1 MNTSTMKQAIGVLK
15 LVELHFD
22 HPTVICQRTVRDACA
37 EAHQRLEADFP
48 SPADL
53 GRLYAELV
61 RVTPRGHLPYVSFRP
76 GDRAPYSAKVVNAA
90 GQQVTEQHAK
100 SIEGLVQII
109 ALRFPPQEASQ

>member
-37 EAHQRLEADFP
+37 EARQRLEAHAP
-48 SPADL
+48 SAVDL
-53 GRLYAELV
+53 GYLYAELV

-76 GDRAPYSAKVVNAA
+76 GERAPYSAKVVNAE

-100 SIEGLVQII
+100 SIDGLVQII
-109 ALRFPPQEASQ
+109 AMRFPRQEASQ